1 MTFVDS
7 SFKQAKAFAK
17 AGKFAD
23 ARAVYAAVIEKYP
36 ANQRARDGFRA
47 LEAQF
52 IGQKRSLTEE
62 EKRTLFKAINE
73 RRLNDALSFAQTC
86 IQNCGPSVFIY
97 NILGLIFDRVGDQRR
112 ASEYFEIAVK
122 LRPDD
127 PEILSNYGQCLK
139 AAGRYEQAK
148 EMLETAL
155 TFDPNS
161 AQAYNNLGQVL
172 RETGEDERAIACFQ
186 KTVELDPGAP
196 QPLSNIATVLRES
209 GDKKGAKHYY
219 EAALEVAPH
228 SGEIL
233 RNLAMLNPAKPD
245 DPLFEKLETAIEQH
259 GDNIYEQ
266 MNIRFALA
274 KAKDDIKDYD
284 AAFKEFKAANDI
296 GLEQSLYSKERHDKA
311 FAELKQCFEDDHAGL
326 EKVEPLPSRP
336 IFVLGMPRSGTSL
349 VEQILSSHSDVY
361 GGGELPYMAS
371 AVAPVFP
378 KLLSKELAAPD
389 AWNHIR
395 GAFFQPLE
403 KELEFPVFTDK
414 MPMNFRF
421 TGFILKAFPE
431 AKVIHTKRDAMA
443 ICWSIY
449 RRMFPSK
456 GIDYQWSLE
465 ALGHY
470 YNHYVDLMEFWQQKF
485 PGQIYTIDYETL
497 TENQEAE
504 TRKLLDICGLEWQ
517 DACLEF
523 HKNSRAVRTTSSDQ
537 VRKAMYKASSQE
549 WQKYEAH
556 LDPLKQALGYSKTK
570 AA

>member
-23 ARAVYAAVIEKYP
+23 ARAVYAAVMEKYP

-52 IGQKRSLTEE
+52 IGQKRSLTAD
-62 EKRTLFKAINE
+62 EKSTLFKALNE

-97 NILGLIFDRVGDQRR
+97 NILGLIFDRLGDQRR
-112 ASEYFEIAVK
+112 ASEHFEIAVK

-139 AAGRYEQAK
+139 AAGQYERAK
-148 EMLETAL
+148 EILQRALE
-155 TFDPNS
+155 FDPNS

-172 RETGEDERAIACFQ
+172 RETGEGERAIECFK
-186 KTVELDPGAP
+186 KTVELDPKAP

-209 GDKKGAKHYY
+209 GDKKGAKLYY
-219 EAALEVAPH
+219 EAALDVAPH

-233 RNLAMLNPAKPD
+233 RNLAMLNKAQPD
-245 DPLFEKLETAIEQH
+245 DPLFAKLESAIAH
-259 GDNIYEQ
+259 HKDHVYEQ
-266 MNIRFALA
+266 MNVRFALA
-274 KAKDDIKDYD
+274 KAKDDIEDYD
-284 AAFKEFKAANDI
+284 GAFQEFKAANDT
-296 GLEQSLYSKERHDKA
+296 GLEQSLYSRERHDKA
-311 FAELKQCFEDDHAGL
+311 FAEIKQCFEGSPVALDSV
-326 EKVEPLPSRP
+326 KPLPSRP
-336 IFVLGMPRSGTSL
+336 IFILGMPRSGTSL

-361 GGGELPYMAS
+361 GSGELPYLAN
-371 AVAPVFP
+371 AVGPIFQN
-378 KLLSKELAAPD
+378 LLKKELPMPE
-389 AWNHIR
+389 AWKHIR
-395 GAFFQPLE
+395 QAFVQRLD
-403 KELEFPVFTDK
+403 KELEQPVFTDK

-421 TGFILKAFPE
+421 TGFILSAFPE

-443 ICWSIY
+443 VCWSIY
-449 RRMFPSK
+449 RRLFPSK

-470 YNHYVDLMEFWQQKF
+470 YNHYVDLMDFWEKKF
-485 PGQIYTIDYETL
+485 PGQIYNIDYETL
-497 TENQEAE
+497 TENQEEE
-504 TRKLLDICGLEWQ
+504 TRKLLAACDLDWQ

-523 HKNSRAVRTTSSDQ
+523 HKNDRAVRTTSSDQ
-537 VRKAMYKASSQE
+537 VRRAMYKASSQE
-549 WQKYEAH
+549 WQKYDAQ
-556 LDPLKQALGYSKTK
+556 LAPLKQALGY
-570 AA
+570 